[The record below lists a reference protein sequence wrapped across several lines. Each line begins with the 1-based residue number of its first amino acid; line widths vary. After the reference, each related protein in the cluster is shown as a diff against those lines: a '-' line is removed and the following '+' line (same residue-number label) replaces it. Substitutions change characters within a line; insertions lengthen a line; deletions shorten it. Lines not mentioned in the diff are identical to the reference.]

1 MQSIFLEVIS
11 MKNFEL
17 DTRNW
22 DNMTDMEVL
31 YDYTKHVADY
41 AYRKGARDGV
51 IWTVIGTVG
60 TVLALVTVDVN
71 KDKIQRK
78 VKDIKTKIKMKL

>member
-1 MQSIFLEVIS
+1 

-51 IWTVIGTVG
+51 IWTVIGTVVG
-60 TVLALVTVDVN
+60 IISLAAVEMN
-71 KDKIQRK
+71 MDKIKRK
-78 VKDIKTKIKMKL
+78 VKGIKTKIKMKL

>member
-1 MQSIFLEVIS
+1 
-11 MKNFEL
+11 MKRFEL

-31 YDYTKHVADY
+31 YDYTRCVADY
-41 AYRKGARDGV
+41 AYKKGVKDGV
-51 IWTVIGTVG
+51 IGVAIGAVG
-60 TVLALVTVDVN
+60 TVVAWAAVEIN
-71 KDKIQRK
+71 SDKIKRK

>member
-1 MQSIFLEVIS
+1 

-22 DNMTDMEVL
+22 DSMTDMEVL

-41 AYRKGARDGV
+41 AYRKGVKNGA
-51 IWTVIGTVG
+51 IGMAVG
-60 TVLALVTVDVN
+60 TVVGIISCAAVEIN
-71 KDKIQRK
+71 KDKIERK
-78 VKDIKTKIKMKL
+78 IRDIKTKIKMKL

>member
-1 MQSIFLEVIS
+1 
-11 MKNFEL
+11 MKRFEL

-31 YDYTKHVADY
+31 YDYTRCVADY
-41 AYRKGARDGV
+41 AYKKGVKDG
-51 IWTVIGTVG
+51 IIGVAIGAVG
-60 TVLALVTVDVN
+60 TVVAWAAVEIN
-71 KDKIQRK
+71 SDKIKRK

>member
-1 MQSIFLEVIS
+1 

-31 YDYTKHVADY
+31 YDYTRCVADY
-41 AYRKGARDGV
+41 AYKKGVKNGV
-51 IWTVIGTVG
+51 IGMTIGAVG
-60 TVLALVTVDVN
+60 TVVAWAAVEMNV
-71 KDKIQRK
+71 DKIKRK

>member
-1 MQSIFLEVIS
+1 

-41 AYRKGARDGV
+41 AYRKGARDA
-51 IWTVIGTVG
+51 IIGITIGAVG
-60 TVLALVTVDVN
+60 TVVAWAAVEIN
-71 KDKIQRK
+71 KDKIERK
-78 VKDIKTKIKMKL
+78 IKDVKTKIKMKL

>member
-1 MQSIFLEVIS
+1 

-31 YDYTKHVADY
+31 YDYTRCVANY
-41 AYRKGARDGV
+41 AYKKGVKNGV
-51 IWTVIGTVG
+51 IGMTIGAVG
-60 TVLALVTVDVN
+60 TVVAWAAVEIN

-78 VKDIKTKIKMKL
+78 IKDIKTKIKMKL